1 MTLRATVLHMRVA
14 LRAMV
19 LVLAAQ
25 GCATRTTDPG
35 AVRPAAA
42 RPGAAKDTH
51 LLKGGVGAAPYR
63 NTVVG
68 PQHDTA
74 APPSGDEWRRSLARS
89 IPTTPDP
96 PGPTGAPAG
105 PPRNR

>member
-35 AVRPAAA
+35 AARPVAA

-74 APPSGDEWRRSLARS
+74 TPPSGDDWRRSLARS
-89 IPTTPDP
+89 MPAAPKN
-96 PGPTGAPAG
+96 PGPAAAAAG